1 MQQQNTPNPTYAP
14 LTPPAEPTPTESSPT
29 EPGRRSGHHW
39 LMWLMCVPMLL
50 IVGTLIAIPIILM
63 RLPADYFDVRTP
75 RPWMENH
82 HPILRVI
89 GHVVKNV
96 VGAIFL
102 FAGFL
107 MLFLPGQ
114 GVLTMLIGLSLIEF
128 PGKRR
133 VEAKIVGQSTVLST
147 INAMRAKFDKPPLI
161 IAPD

>member
-1 MQQQNTPNPTYAP
+1 MSEF
-14 LTPPAEPTPTESSPT
+14 LTQIESYVPANVLIGFAVSSVF
-29 EPGRRSGHHW
+29 
-39 LMWLMCVPMLL
+39 MF
-50 IVGTLIAIPIILM
+50 VGTLIAIPIILM
-63 RLPADYFDVRTP
+63 RLPADYFDIRKP

-82 HPILRVI
+82 HPILRLV
-89 GHVVKNV
+89 GHIVKNV

-133 VEAKIVGQSTVLST
+133 LEAKIVGQSTVLST
-147 INAMRAKFDKPPLI
+147 INAMRAKFNKPPLI
-161 IAPD
+161 IAPDP